1 MVGGYVAI
9 ICRMNTAANQT
20 NPQVQWLEI
29 TEANSEQ
36 RLDNFLITYLKGVPK
51 TRIYRMVRKG
61 EVRVNKGRIDVSY
74 KLQLGDIVR
83 IPPVRVAEK
92 KDKII
97 VQPTLKFSLENHI
110 LYEDDGFIVLNK
122 PAGFAVH
129 GGSGVSSGVIE
140 GLRQVRPQ
148 QKFLELVHRLDKE
161 TSGCLLIAKKRSVL
175 KVLHELFRGD
185 GIQKTYLA
193 LLVGQFQRKKQLVE
207 VPLLKNVAQGGE
219 RMVVVSQ
226 AGKSAE
232 TLFTRLKQY
241 QDVTL
246 VHAAP
251 KTGRT
256 HQIRVHAAWLGH
268 PIVADD
274 RYGDD
279 DTNKAFKKR
288 GYKRL
293 FLHAEQLQFA
303 HPVSGDSLHFTA
315 PLPED
320 LQELL
325 SHEKPL

>member
-1 MVGGYVAI
+1 
-9 ICRMNTAANQT
+9 MNEASKTT
-20 NPQVQWLEI
+20 TPKVQQLTI
-29 TEANSEQ
+29 SEANSEQ
-36 RLDNFLITYLKGVPK
+36 RLDNFLISYLKGVPK
-51 TRIYRMVRKG
+51 SRIYRMVRKG
-61 EVRVNKGRIDVSY
+61 EVRVNKGRVDVSY
-74 KLQLGDIVR
+74 KLVVGDMVR
-83 IPPVRVAEK
+83 VPPVRVAEPSQAA
-92 KDKII
+92 II
-97 VQPTLKFSLENHI
+97 VQPTLRFSLENQI

-129 GGSGVSSGVIE
+129 GGSGVNSGIIE
-140 GLRQVRPQ
+140 ALRQIRPQ
-148 QKFLELVHRLDKE
+148 QKFLELVHRLDKD

-193 LLVGQFQRKKQLVE
+193 LLAGRFAHKKQLVD
-207 VPLLKNVAQGGE
+207 VPLLKNINQGGE

-232 TLFTRLKQY
+232 TLFTRLKQFE
-241 QDVTL
+241 DCTL

-274 RYGDD
+274 RYADD
-279 DTNKAFKKR
+279 AVNKAFKKR
-288 GYKRL
+288 GFKRL

-303 HPVSGDSLHFTA
+303 HPITAAPLNFTA
-315 PLPED
+315 PLPEE
-320 LQELL
+320 LQTLL
-325 SHEKPL
+325 QHEKPL

>member
-1 MVGGYVAI
+1 
-9 ICRMNTAANQT
+9 MNIESNQI

-29 TEANSEQ
+29 SDANAEQ
-36 RLDNFLITYLKGVPK
+36 RLDNFLIAYLKGVPK
-51 TRIYRMVRKG
+51 TRIYRMIRKG

-74 KLQLGDIVR
+74 KLMIGDIVR
-83 IPPVRVAEK
+83 VPPVRTAEK
-92 KDKII
+92 PLAAI
-97 VQPTLKFSLENHI
+97 VQPTLRFCLENQI

-129 GGSGVSSGVIE
+129 GGSGVSSGIIE
-140 GLRQVRPQ
+140 ALRQIRPQ

-175 KVLHELFRGD
+175 KILHELFRGD
-185 GIQKTYLA
+185 GIRKTYLA
-193 LLVGQFQRKKQLVE
+193 LLAGQFKHKKQVVD
-207 VPLLKNVAQGGE
+207 VPLLKNINQGGE

-232 TLFTRLKQY
+232 TLFTRLSQF
-241 QDVTL
+241 QEATL

-274 RYGDD
+274 RYGEDAV
-279 DTNKAFKKR
+279 NKTFKQR
-288 GYKRL
+288 GFKRL

-303 HPVSGDSLHFTA
+303 HPISGAPLSFSA
-315 PLPED
+315 PLPEE
-320 LQELL
+320 LQTLL
-325 SHEKPL
+325 DHEKSL

>member
-1 MVGGYVAI
+1 
-9 ICRMNTAANQT
+9 MNNIENPL

-36 RLDNFLITYLKGVPK
+36 RLDNFLISYLKGVPK

-61 EVRVNKGRIDVSY
+61 EVRVNKGRADVSY
-74 KLQLGDIVR
+74 KLALGDIVR

-92 KDKII
+92 PADII
-97 VQPTLKFSLENHI
+97 VQPSLRFSLENQI
-110 LYEDDGFIVLNK
+110 IYEDDGFIVLNK

-129 GGSGVSSGVIE
+129 GGSGVNSGIIE
-140 GLRQVRPQ
+140 ALRQIRPQ
-148 QKFLELVHRLDKE
+148 HKFLELVHRLDKE

-175 KVLHELFRGD
+175 KALHELFRGD
-185 GIQKTYLA
+185 GVRKTYLA
-193 LLVGQFQRKKQLVE
+193 LLSGQFKHKKQLVD
-207 VPLLKNVAQGGE
+207 VPLLKNIQQGGE

-232 TLFTRLKQY
+232 TVFTRLKQF
-241 QDVTL
+241 QEATL

-268 PIVADD
+268 PIIADD
-274 RYGDD
+274 RYGEDAV
-279 DTNKAFKKR
+279 NKAFKKR

-303 HPVSGDSLHFTA
+303 HPVTGAPLSFTA
-315 PLPED
+315 PLPDD
-320 LQELL
+320 LETLL